1 MPKILYQDKNFR
13 QSTLEVIETANR
25 IIADYQAQG
34 FDLTLRQLYY
44 QMVSRDI
51 IPNNQREYDKLGV
64 IISDARLAGLI
75 DWYAIVDRTRN
86 LAALSHWDAP
96 SDILRSVE
104 HSYRLDKW
112 EGQEYRPEVWIEK
125 DALRGV
131 ITGICQEL
139 DVPHFSCRGYT
150 SQSEMWRAGQRML
163 GHKRSNQIPYIIHL
177 GDHDPSGIDMS
188 RDIFER
194 LEMFIDGTEG
204 DDFFVRR
211 IALNYNQVEQYTP
224 PPNPAKLT
232 DSRVD
237 GYIAKFGM
245 ESWELD
251 ALEPNVIV
259 ELIRH
264 EILSIR
270 DDSAWDE
277 VVEQEES
284 EKEELRQIR
293 QRYSEIRQFLDNGKE

>member
-13 QSTLEVIETANR
+13 QSTLKVIEIANQ
-25 IIADYQAQG
+25 IISDYQAQG

-75 DWYAIVDRTRN
+75 DWYTIVDRTRN
-86 LAALSHWDAP
+86 LAALSHWDSP
-96 SDILRSVE
+96 SDILRGVE
-104 HSYRLDKW
+104 YSYRLDKW
-112 EGQEYRPEVWIEK
+112 EWQEYRPEVWIEK

-150 SQSEMWRAGQRML
+150 SQSEMWRAGQRMIKHME
-163 GHKRSNQIPYIIHL
+163 GSQIPFIIHL

-194 LEMFIDGTEG
+194 LEMFVDGTEG
-204 DDFFVRR
+204 SDFFVKR

-237 GYIAKFGM
+237 NYIAKFGM

-259 ELIRH
+259 ELIRNQ
-264 EILSIR
+264 ILSIR
-270 DDSAWDE
+270 DDTLWNE
-277 VVEQEES
+277 VAKQEES

-293 QRYSEIRQFLDNGKE
+293 QRYSEIRQFLSNGK